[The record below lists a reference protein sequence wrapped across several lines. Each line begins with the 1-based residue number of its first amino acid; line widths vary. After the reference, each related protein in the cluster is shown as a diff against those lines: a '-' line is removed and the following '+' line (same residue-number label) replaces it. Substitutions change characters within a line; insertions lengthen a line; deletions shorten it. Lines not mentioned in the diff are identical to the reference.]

1 MSVPLPTLQKK
12 VKSDDRKYF
21 SEDPNHFTNFEK
33 DLHTIIKSFSN
44 DELSKGISGLNELER
59 KIFHCSL
66 MVHTDYKDVVNENT
80 VSNIPRDD
88 LAMVFLKMSPS
99 IFNKFVSSISSN

>member
-1 MSVPLPTLQKK
+1 MSFSLQQAIQKDGK
-12 VKSDDRKYF
+12 EYF
-21 SEDPNHFTNFEK
+21 SEDPNHFINFER
-33 DLHTIIKSFSN
+33 DLHTIIRSFSN
-44 DELSKGISGLNELER
+44 DDLSKGISGLNELER
-59 KIFHCSL
+59 KIFYCSL

>member
-1 MSVPLPTLQKK
+1 MSFSLQQAIQKDGK
-12 VKSDDRKYF
+12 EYF
-21 SEDPNHFTNFEK
+21 SEDPNHFTNFERE
-33 DLHTIIKSFSN
+33 LHTIIKSFSN
-44 DELSKGISGLNELER
+44 DDLSKGISGFNELER

-66 MVHTDYKDVVNENT
+66 MVHTDYKDGVNENT

>member
-1 MSVPLPTLQKK
+1 MSFSLQQAIQKDGK
-12 VKSDDRKYF
+12 EYF

-33 DLHTIIKSFSN
+33 DLRTIIKSFSN
-44 DELSKGISGLNELER
+44 DDLSKGISGLNELER
-59 KIFHCSL
+59 NIFQCSL

-80 VSNIPRDD
+80 LSNIPRDD

>member
-1 MSVPLPTLQKK
+1 MSFSLQQAIQKDGK
-12 VKSDDRKYF
+12 EYF

-33 DLHTIIKSFSN
+33 ELRTIIKSFSN
-44 DELSKGISGLNELER
+44 DDLSKGISGLNELER
-59 KIFHCSL
+59 NIFHCSL

-80 VSNIPRDD
+80 LSNIPRDD